1 MSTDISL
8 HLSESD
14 SENSVSQ
21 IREKIEWE
29 LIREFESEQTFKLYL
44 SLIDHSIVTTHN
56 NHCFCNICEI
66 NDDSH
71 KMIVKYK
78 LCTTDECHEND
89 EDCKF
94 QLRTRQC
101 VKSNK
106 CQIFTYGQHNSISA
120 IRKQHGISPD
130 LKQYIINTYLKI
142 DSSIT
147 ALKVRSKLTQNKE
160 LIGAQHPALYDFVV
174 PNLKKIQNV
183 ISYYRSKEGNNNL
196 VDEAEKFL
204 NDYYIKP
211 EDLNDLSD
219 SKTFVFGPKLNKNNQ
234 PVIGTGIDE
243 NHLNVLMTSKKLFKR
258 LFEDLDQPSLYHLD
272 ATHKITKNGFPLVI
286 FGRSDIHRVFHPIC
300 FMLTSHE
307 TESDFFYL
315 FDEIKKLAKHF
326 GHDFKPDFILTDAC
340 KASLKAIKSCFEKAK
355 TLMCWFHLK
364 YNVSII

>member
-1 MSTDISL
+1 
-8 HLSESD
+8 
-14 SENSVSQ
+14 
-21 IREKIEWE
+21 
-29 LIREFESEQTFKLYL
+29 
-44 SLIDHSIVTTHN
+44 
-56 NHCFCNICEI
+56 
-66 NDDSH
+66 
-71 KMIVKYK
+71 
-78 LCTTDECHEND
+78 
-89 EDCKF
+89 
-94 QLRTRQC
+94 
-101 VKSNK
+101 
-106 CQIFTYGQHNSISA
+106 
-120 IRKQHGISPD
+120 
-130 LKQYIINTYLKI
+130 
-142 DSSIT
+142 
-147 ALKVRSKLTQNKE
+147 
-160 LIGAQHPALYDFVV
+160 
-174 PNLKKIQNV
+174 
-183 ISYYRSKEGNNNL
+183 
-196 VDEAEKFL
+196 
-204 NDYYIKP
+204 
-211 EDLNDLSD
+211 
-219 SKTFVFGPKLNKNNQ
+219 VFGPKLNKNNQ